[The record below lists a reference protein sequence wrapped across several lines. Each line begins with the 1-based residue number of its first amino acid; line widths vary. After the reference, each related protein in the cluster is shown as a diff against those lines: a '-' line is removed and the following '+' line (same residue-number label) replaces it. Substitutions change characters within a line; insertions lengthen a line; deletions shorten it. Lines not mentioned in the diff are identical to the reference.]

1 MIIPINGVDKAL
13 GVHMQ
18 KIHSKSAV
26 VVLERSKQ
34 ADAVNISRFSA
45 LVEQARAKAMSL
57 PDVRTDL
64 VEKARLSMQECDR
77 PQVTDIASAMINRAA
92 KGQV

>member
-1 MIIPINGVDKAL
+1 MIIPVNGVDKAL
-13 GVHMQ
+13 GAHMQ
-18 KIHSKSAV
+18 KIHKTSAV
-26 VVLERSKQ
+26 SGIERSRQ
-34 ADAVNISRFSA
+34 ADAVCISRFSA
-45 LVEQARAKAMSL
+45 LVEDARAKAISL

-64 VEKARLSMQECDR
+64 VEKARFSIQEGNR